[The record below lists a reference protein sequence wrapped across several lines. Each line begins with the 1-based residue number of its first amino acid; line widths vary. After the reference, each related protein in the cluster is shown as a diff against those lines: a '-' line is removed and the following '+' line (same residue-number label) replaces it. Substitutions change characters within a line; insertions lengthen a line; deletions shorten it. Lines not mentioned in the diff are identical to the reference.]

1 MGSKERWILV
11 TVMSE
16 FEDRLERARIGQKTE
31 KALEIWL
38 AYRREGR
45 KAFKNG
51 YDAASSRF
59 LREFVEDVE
68 PKCDKDD
75 WHRAGQRVAHR
86 LAELFLQSDRR
97 PNLGA

>member
-1 MGSKERWILV
+1 MGKERWILV
-11 TVMSE
+11 SVISE
-16 FEDRLERARIGQKTE
+16 FEDRLERAKLGQKTE

-51 YDAASSRF
+51 YDAAASRF

-68 PKCDKDD
+68 PKCGKAD
-75 WHRAGQRVAHR
+75 WNRAGQRVAHR
-86 LAELFLQSDRR
+86 LAELFMQSGRR
-97 PNLGA
+97 PNIGA